1 MNQPASKPSR
11 RSTPQALDRTEFRM
25 THEESELDGCVI
37 GESLQDPTIV
47 NRLKVWR
54 AWISPHEVLSDDQ
67 GTMSLWHIYWVSC
80 GRADIERIQATLKP
94 WRWYA
99 HFWRGDDMIVIYHD
113 ARFQMDRSDRST
125 WRPAIEHGRRKGI
138 PDEQL
143 DFLILPHQ
151 A

>member
-1 MNQPASKPSR
+1 
-11 RSTPQALDRTEFRM
+11 LDRTEFRA
-25 THEESELDGCVI
+25 THEESGFDGCVI

-80 GRADIERIQATLKP
+80 RTADIERIQATLKP

-113 ARFQMDRSDRST
+113 ARFQMDRSDRSS

-143 DFLILPHQ
+143 DFLMLPHE